1 MGVPNSKISRVGK
14 SRGIF
19 RAYSATHITPKEFHM
34 FEKTIGLLWYS
45 ICIIMVCTGL
55 SALVLRIATY
65 FG

>member
-1 MGVPNSKISRVGK
+1 
-14 SRGIF
+14 
-19 RAYSATHITPKEFHM
+19 M

-45 ICIIMVCTGL
+45 ICIIMVCAGL